1 MSAPRE
7 TPPALEARRN
17 EADRLFSP
25 SAGRNRHAIAEVL
38 ARILPAQARVLE
50 IGSGTGEHAATL
62 LGLREDVI
70 WQPSDPDPASR
81 LSQDAWGSDFDG
93 RMKPSL
99 ALDLVRP
106 GWMDGL
112 GPFDAIV
119 SMNVIH
125 IAPWDVAR
133 AIGEASEHM
142 LNRAGGLVYFYGPFR
157 EGEATAASNLDFDRN
172 LKARNPHWGVR
183 ALSDVQALMADTG
196 LVSLE
201 RIDMPANNL
210 SLIFRTGVSADA
222 SS

>member
-1 MSAPRE
+1 MSASSD
-7 TPPALEARRN
+7 TPPALEARRT
-17 EADRLFSP
+17 EAERLFSP

-38 ARILPAQARVLE
+38 AEALPADARVLE

-62 LGLREDVI
+62 LGLRADVV

-93 RMKPSL
+93 RMKPAL
-99 ALDLVRP
+99 ALDLARP

-125 IAPWDVAR
+125 IAPWEVALSI
-133 AIGEASEHM
+133 AEGAQHM
-142 LNRAGGLVYFYGPFR
+142 LAPHGLVYFYGPFQ
-157 EGEATAASNLDFDRN
+157 EGELTAPSNLDFDRS
-172 LKARNPHWGVR
+172 LKARNPDWGVR
-183 ALSDVQALMADTG
+183 KLEEVRSLMGEIAFHQ
-196 LVSLE
+196 LQ
-201 RIDMPANNL
+201 RIEMPANNL
-210 SLIFRTGVSADA
+210 SLIFRTGVLADA